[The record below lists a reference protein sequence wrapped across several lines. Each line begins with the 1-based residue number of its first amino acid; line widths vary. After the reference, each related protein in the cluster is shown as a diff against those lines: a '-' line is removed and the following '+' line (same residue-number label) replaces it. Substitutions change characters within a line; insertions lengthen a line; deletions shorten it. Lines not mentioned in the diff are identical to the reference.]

1 MKNLSLFALRA
12 AAVLAMT
19 ATMVACSDNDP
30 EEPTIPGQGPD
41 DNPPAQSA
49 PITIV
54 ENPTYNSIGAYYGD
68 YNDAGTGNYT
78 VQLLTKNMTWD
89 EDNYTY
95 IGPGELIYLEFNSTI
110 PSNPNLGEIVPGIY
124 TIAEED

>member
-30 EEPTIPGQGPD
+30 EEPTTPGQGPD

-68 YNDAGTGNYT
+68 YNDAGTGRTNCKK
-78 VQLLTKNMTWD
+78 V
-89 EDNYTY
+89 
-95 IGPGELIYLEFNSTI
+95 G
-110 PSNPNLGEIVPGIY
+110 
-124 TIAEED
+124 

>member
-30 EEPTIPGQGPD
+30 EEPTTPGQGPD

-78 VQLLTKNMTWD
+78 VQLLTKKHD
-89 EDNYTY
+89 
-95 IGPGELIYLEFNSTI
+95 
-110 PSNPNLGEIVPGIY
+110 LGRRQLHLHRSG
-124 TIAEED
+124 

>member
-30 EEPTIPGQGPD
+30 EEPTTPGQGPD

-54 ENPTYNSIGAYYGD
+54 
-68 YNDAGTGNYT
+68 
-78 VQLLTKNMTWD
+78 
-89 EDNYTY
+89 
-95 IGPGELIYLEFNSTI
+95 
-110 PSNPNLGEIVPGIY
+110 
-124 TIAEED
+124 